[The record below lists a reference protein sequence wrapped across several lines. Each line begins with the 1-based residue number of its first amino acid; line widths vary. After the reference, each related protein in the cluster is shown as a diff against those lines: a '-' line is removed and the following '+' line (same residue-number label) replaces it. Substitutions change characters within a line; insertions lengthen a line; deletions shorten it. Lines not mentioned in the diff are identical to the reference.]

1 MAVKGGRVRGVRR
14 DDLWTFSGIPYGRAP
29 VGALRWRPPEAP
41 EPWDGVRDAS
51 SFGPIAPQAAG
62 IPGFAGL
69 SDPQDGELQS
79 EDCLSL
85 NIWTP
90 DVPDR
95 PSPVGARAV
104 MVWIHGGGFT
114 GGSGSNFLY
123 RGAKLARQGD
133 LVVVTINYRLG
144 ALGFLGHR
152 ALADP
157 DGYVGN
163 WGLHDQV
170 AALEWVR
177 DHIALFG
184 GDSSNVTVFG
194 ESAGGFSVATL
205 LGTPGA
211 TGLFRRAIVQSGGVH
226 VHTVAEGER
235 TAERVTELL
244 GLTSCDR
251 AALESVSAQDLVEAT
266 TVVSE
271 RPPDPGLVP
280 LPHLP
285 IVDHRFLPEHPM
297 AAIERGAARNVE
309 LLIGTNKDELTLFGL
324 GNPVLGSLDE
334 PTLELLA
341 GFAAPDMPTAEMI
354 ETYRAARLAR
364 DEPVAPLNLWWAMG
378 GDDVFRWRSLQLAA
392 AQRAHGASAYVYL
405 FDWESPALGG
415 VLGSCHALEIP
426 FVFGAV
432 DLPVV
437 QMFTGTGPLVEA
449 LSAEMLASW
458 IAFAHSGD
466 PTTERHWPIWEPDA
480 RATMVFGPNSGV
492 AQRPR
497 DAELAVWEQYRPLVA
512 GRQT

>member
-1 MAVKGGRVRGVRR
+1 M
-14 DDLWTFSGIPYGRAP
+14 
-29 VGALRWRPPEAP
+29 
-41 EPWDGVRDAS
+41 RDAS
-51 SFGPIAPQAAG
+51 SFGPVAPQSEG
-62 IPGFAGL
+62 IPGFSGL
-69 SDPQDGELQS
+69 SDPEGGEAQS
-79 EDCLSL
+79 EDCLTL

-90 DVPDR
+90 QVPEGPSGVGER
-95 PSPVGARAV
+95 PV

-157 DGYVGN
+157 DGYIGN

-170 AALEWVR
+170 AALKWVR
-177 DHIALFG
+177 DHIGIFG
-184 GDSSNVTVFG
+184 GDRGNVTVFG

-205 LGTPGA
+205 LGTPA
-211 TGLFRRAIVQSGGVH
+211 AAGLFRRAIVQSGGIH

-235 TAERVTELL
+235 TAQRVTEVL
-244 GLTSCDR
+244 GVSSMER
-251 AALESVSAQDLVEAT
+251 AVLESVPAPDWVAAT
-266 TVVSE
+266 KEVSE

-285 IVDHRFLPEHPM
+285 IVDQCFLPEHPM
-297 AAIERGAARNVE
+297 SAIERGNAREVD

-324 GNPVLGSLDE
+324 GNPMLGSLDAQ
-334 PTLELLA
+334 TLELLA

-354 ETYRAARLAR
+354 ETYRAARATR
-364 DEPVAPLNLWWAMG
+364 SEAVEPLNLWWAMG

-392 AQRAHGASAYVYL
+392 AQRANGASTYVYL

-432 DLPVV
+432 DLPLV
-437 QMFTGTGPLVEA
+437 QMFTGNGPEVDE
-449 LSAEMLASW
+449 LSAHMLESW
-458 IAFAHSGD
+458 IAFARTGD
-466 PTTERHWPIWEPDA
+466 PTAKFTWPIWEPES
-480 RATMVFGPNSGV
+480 RATMVFGRHSGL
-492 AQRPR
+492 AERPR
-497 DAELAVWEQYRPLVA
+497 DAELAIWEKHRPLFA
-512 GRQT
+512 GVTT

>member
-1 MAVKGGRVRGVRR
+1 MGNWPSELELWVGGTEAGPPQPLAVDPLTRTPYGAWVDKIVAVKGGRVRGVRR

-95 PSPVGARAV
+95 PSRVGARAV

-251 AALESVSAQDLVEAT
+251 ARSNRCPRKIWW
-266 TVVSE
+266 
-271 RPPDPGLVP
+271 RPPLWSRSVRLTPDWCLCHICRSSITGSFPS
-280 LPHLP
+280 
-285 IVDHRFLPEHPM
+285 IQWR
-297 AAIERGAARNVE
+297 RSNGA
-309 LLIGTNKDELTLFGL
+309 
-324 GNPVLGSLDE
+324 
-334 PTLELLA
+334 
-341 GFAAPDMPTAEMI
+341 
-354 ETYRAARLAR
+354 
-364 DEPVAPLNLWWAMG
+364 
-378 GDDVFRWRSLQLAA
+378 
-392 AQRAHGASAYVYL
+392 
-405 FDWESPALGG
+405 
-415 VLGSCHALEIP
+415 
-426 FVFGAV
+426 
-432 DLPVV
+432 
-437 QMFTGTGPLVEA
+437 
-449 LSAEMLASW
+449 
-458 IAFAHSGD
+458 
-466 PTTERHWPIWEPDA
+466 
-480 RATMVFGPNSGV
+480 
-492 AQRPR
+492 PR
-497 DAELAVWEQYRPLVA
+497 
-512 GRQT
+512 